1 MKYLYDS
8 HAHLDDD
15 RFDQDREDIIK
26 SLKSNGISLVI
37 NPGADMKSSRKA
49 MELADRYPNIFAG
62 VGIHPQDAS
71 HYQEEDLEI
80 LRKWSEDPKVVAI
93 GEIGL
98 DYYYGKDNKEE
109 QIKLF
114 REQMK
119 LASEMSLPVLIHMRD
134 ATEDTYNIL
143 KEYEGKVRG
152 IMHCYS
158 GSVEMAELFMN
169 LGYYISLAGVVTFK
183 NAKAAKDV
191 AKKIPLERLLIETDS
206 PYLTPE
212 PNRGKRNEPKYVKHV
227 ADKIC
232 ELRGISLVELSDA
245 TRRNT
250 EELFGLQGVELD

>member
-8 HAHLDDD
+8 HAHLDDE
-15 RFDQDREDIIK
+15 RFDQDREEIIK
-26 SLKSNGISLVI
+26 SLKANGISLVI

-49 MELADRYPNIFAG
+49 LELADLYPNIYAA
-62 VGIHPQDAS
+62 VGIHPQEAS
-71 HYQEEDLEI
+71 EYDSEDLEI
-80 LRKWSEDPKVVAI
+80 IRKWSENPKVVAI

-98 DYYYGKDNKEE
+98 DYYYGKNNKEE

-114 REQMK
+114 REQIK
-119 LASEMSLPVLIHMRD
+119 LASEMSLPVIIHMRD

-143 KEYEGKVRG
+143 KEFEGKVRG
-152 IMHCYS
+152 VMHCYS
-158 GSVEMAELFMN
+158 GSLEMSKLFME

-183 NAKAAKDV
+183 NAKTAKEV
-191 AKKIPLERLLIETDS
+191 AKNIPLERLLIETDS

-232 ELRGISLVELSDA
+232 ELRGISLVEFSEI

-250 EELFGLQGVELD
+250 EELFGLQGVKFD

>member
-8 HAHLDDD
+8 HAHLDDE

-26 SLKSNGISLVI
+26 SLKSNGISLVV
-37 NPGADMKSSRKA
+37 NPGADIKSSRRA
-49 MELADRYPNIFAG
+49 MELSYKYSNIFAG
-62 VGIHPQDAS
+62 VGIHPQEAS
-71 HYQEEDLEI
+71 HYKEEDLEI
-80 LRKWSEDPKVVAI
+80 LRKWAEDPKVVAI

-114 REQMK
+114 KEQMR
-119 LASEMSLPVLIHMRD
+119 LACEMSLPVIIHMRD

-152 IMHCYS
+152 VMHCYS
-158 GSVEMAELFMN
+158 GSVEMAELFMQ

-191 AKKIPLERLLIETDS
+191 AKAIPLERLLIETDS

-232 ELRGISLVELSDA
+232 ELRGISLQELSET
-245 TRRNT
+245 TRKNT

>member
-8 HAHLDDD
+8 HAHLDDE
-15 RFDQDREDIIK
+15 RFDQDREEIIK
-26 SLKSNGISLVI
+26 SLKANGISLVI

-49 MELADRYPNIFAG
+49 LELADLYPNIYAA
-62 VGIHPQDAS
+62 VGIHPQEAS
-71 HYQEEDLEI
+71 EYDSEDLEI
-80 LRKWSEDPKVVAI
+80 IRKWSENPKVVAI

-98 DYYYGKDNKEE
+98 DYYYGKNNKEE

-114 REQMK
+114 REQIK
-119 LASEMSLPVLIHMRD
+119 LASEMSLPVIIHMRD

-143 KEYEGKVRG
+143 KEFEGKVRG
-152 IMHCYS
+152 VMHCYS
-158 GSVEMAELFMN
+158 GSLEMSELFME

-183 NAKAAKDV
+183 NAKTAKEV
-191 AKKIPLERLLIETDS
+191 AKNIPLERLLIETDS

-232 ELRGISLVELSDA
+232 ELRGISLVEFSEI

-250 EELFGLQGVELD
+250 EELFGLQGVKFD

>member
-8 HAHLDDD
+8 HAHLDDE
-15 RFDQDREDIIK
+15 RFDLDREEIIK
-26 SLKSNGISLVI
+26 SLKANGISLVI

-49 MELADRYPNIFAG
+49 LELADLYPNIYAA
-62 VGIHPQDAS
+62 VGIHPQEAS
-71 HYQEEDLEI
+71 EYDSEDLEI
-80 LRKWSEDPKVVAI
+80 IRKWSENPKVVAI

-98 DYYYGKDNKEE
+98 DYYYGKNNKEE

-114 REQMK
+114 REQIK
-119 LASEMSLPVLIHMRD
+119 LASEMSLPVIIHMRD

-143 KEYEGKVRG
+143 KEFEGKVRG
-152 IMHCYS
+152 VMHCYS
-158 GSVEMAELFMN
+158 GSLEMSELFME

-183 NAKAAKDV
+183 NAKTAKEV
-191 AKKIPLERLLIETDS
+191 AKNIPLERLLIETDS

-232 ELRGISLVELSDA
+232 ELRGISLVEFSEI

-250 EELFGLQGVELD
+250 EELFGLQGVKFD

>member
-8 HAHLDDD
+8 HAHLDDE
-15 RFDQDREDIIK
+15 RFDQDREEIIK
-26 SLKSNGISLVI
+26 SLKANGISLVI

-49 MELADRYPNIFAG
+49 LGLADLYPNVYAA
-62 VGIHPQDAS
+62 VGIHPQEAS
-71 HYQEEDLEI
+71 NYDSEDLEI
-80 LRKWSEDPKVVAI
+80 IRKWSENPKVVAI

-98 DYYYGKDNKEE
+98 DYYYGKNNKEE

-114 REQMK
+114 REQIK
-119 LASEMSLPVLIHMRD
+119 LASEMSLPVIIHMRD

-152 IMHCYS
+152 VMHCYS
-158 GSVEMAELFMN
+158 GSLEMAELFME

-183 NAKAAKDV
+183 NAKTAKEV
-191 AKKIPLERLLIETDS
+191 AKNIPLERLLIETDS

-212 PNRGKRNEPKYVKHV
+212 PNRGKRNEPRYVKHV

-232 ELRGISLVELSDA
+232 ELRGISLVEFSEI
-245 TRRNT
+245 TRKNT
-250 EELFGLQGVELD
+250 EELFGLQGVKFD